1 MPWVTHF
8 HMVLPIFK
16 ELKNIV
22 KLFAIDCKY
31 RIEKETG
38 IVEDSFQTE
47 SISDIEGHI
56 LGFKVTIMKFL
67 KIFPPKIDVEINE
80 IRSSLLAVDESEVSD
95 LNEYIIMIKSNIN
108 DIDKITEIKNN
119 YFDIR
124 LIFSGDSIL
133 LVKAEEIE
141 SSLEDFGKTWE
152 TNYKPKHKI

>member
-1 MPWVTHF
+1 MLVETGE
-8 HMVLPIFK
+8 I
-16 ELKNIV
+16 
-22 KLFAIDCKY
+22 CKY

-95 LNEYIIMIKSNIN
+95 LNELFN
-108 DIDKITEIKNN
+108 
-119 YFDIR
+119 
-124 LIFSGDSIL
+124 
-133 LVKAEEIE
+133 
-141 SSLEDFGKTWE
+141 
-152 TNYKPKHKI
+152 